1 MTTPPLGKHQKNAL
15 HDAAKGPLFLRGK
28 AFTRP
33 GAKAHGREKID
44 ALIDRGFFTR
54 HHTRH
59 GVPYV
64 VITDAGR
71 AAIGRPRHVGG
82 ARITDREAIEAAAAL
97 RDRITP

>member
-1 MTTPPLGKHQKNAL
+1 MTAPRLTETQKLAL
-15 HDAAKGPLFLRGK
+15 SDAAKGPLFLRGK
-28 AFTRP
+28 DFTRP
-33 GAKAHGREKID
+33 GAETHRRAKID
-44 ALIDRGFFTR
+44 TLIDRGFFTR

-71 AAIGRPRHVGG
+71 AAIGHPRHVGG
-82 ARITDREAIEAAAAL
+82 ARITDREAIEAAATL